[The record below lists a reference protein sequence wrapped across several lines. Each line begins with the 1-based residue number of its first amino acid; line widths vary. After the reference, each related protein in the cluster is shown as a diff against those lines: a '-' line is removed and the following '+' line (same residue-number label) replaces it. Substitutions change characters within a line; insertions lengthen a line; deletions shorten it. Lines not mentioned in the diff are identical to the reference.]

1 MHPQLADFM
10 KVPWGKR
17 CGKPVVF
24 CRKRIYKWWVFHIYV
39 SLQDGMFFVFPLRH
53 THSMHPRG
61 TPKLHESCRGQNWV
75 LPSPFM
81 FNTTIVFSK
90 KTTYFI
96 ITSLLPPWF
105 LSVKIDMLNH
115 CFFWKHHGFHW
126 SPPCF
131 LFFSLKIAQKSHG
144 FMVYHPIFPGF
155 QWTFLTSRGATRF
168 PTRRPKIEEARA
180 PKDLPFD
187 GWSMGIKRCA
197 MGTWCMCM

>member
-17 CGKPVVF
+17 CRKPVVF

-115 CFFWKHHGFHW
+115 CFFLKTPWIPLKSTMF
-126 SPPCF
+126 F
-131 LFFSLKIAQKSHG
+131 VFFSENRSKIPWIYGLPSD
-144 FMVYHPIFPGF
+144 FPWISMDF
-155 QWTFLTSRGATRF
+155 F
-168 PTRRPKIEEARA
+168 
-180 PKDLPFD
+180 DLQGCHEIPHSSSQD
-187 GWSMGIKRCA
+187 
-197 MGTWCMCM
+197 